1 MVECASGDD
10 VVAAVA
16 VCVLWTVVDGVI
28 LNESLEF
35 IAVIAPVSIAL
46 DKDGVANVASLVTVE
61 AAVVSTGP
69 KERIESSSEGN
80 TNSLVTAVFIT
91 VCVAEPFV
99 ICAVVVAVAVV
110 SLPPGVGSAV
120 VSAVTDNESVTPD
133 ETEYV

>member
-28 LNESLEF
+28 LNASLEF
-35 IAVIAPVSIAL
+35 IAVIVPVSIAL

-69 KERIESSSEGN
+69 TERIESSSEGN
-80 TNSLVTAVFIT
+80 TNSLVTAVYIT

-99 ICAVVVAVAVV
+99 VCAVVAVAVV
-110 SLPPGVGSAV
+110 SLPPVVGSAV
-120 VSAVTDNESVTPD
+120 VSAVTDDESVTPD